1 MDELFYK
8 LEKQASELSE
18 LEKVVFKF
26 MKSSPETF
34 VNGTLDQISEITYV
48 STATISRTIKKLGF
62 KNFQEMKFMLQQEI
76 NSHSK
81 RVNQPLDATSYQAH
95 IITQLEETISLL
107 DDSTLE
113 IILKLIHEST
123 TIEIYSVGSSLTVG
137 IDLSRKLLSLGKN
150 ANAYVDWDDLSR
162 KSKIQSKSELAI
174 LLSLSGET
182 KHIIDYATHLNMNEI
197 PMIGIVGTAD
207 SRLEALVDYS
217 IYAPSKMK
225 YYKDADISSRVSM
238 VAVVEYLMLKYSEML

>member
-48 STATISRTIKKLGF
+48 STATISRTIKKLGY
-62 KNFQEMKFMLQQEI
+62 KNFQEMKFTFEQQLNNNSKLI
-76 NSHSK
+76 NRS
-81 RVNQPLDATSYQAH
+81 LDASSYQAR
-95 IITQLEETISLL
+95 IIEQIEETISLL

-113 IILKLIHEST
+113 TILKIIHKST
-123 TIEIYSVGSSLTVG
+123 NIEVYSVGSSLTLG

-150 ANAYVDWDDLSR
+150 TNAYVDWDDLSR
-162 KSKIQSKSELAI
+162 KSKIQTASELAI
-174 LLSLSGET
+174 LISLSGET
-182 KHIIDYATHLNMNEI
+182 KHIIDYATNLRVNGVAML
-197 PMIGIVGTAD
+197 GIVGTAD
-207 SRLEALVDYS
+207 SRLEDKVDYC

-238 VAVVEYLMLKYSEML
+238 ITILEYITIKYSEMI